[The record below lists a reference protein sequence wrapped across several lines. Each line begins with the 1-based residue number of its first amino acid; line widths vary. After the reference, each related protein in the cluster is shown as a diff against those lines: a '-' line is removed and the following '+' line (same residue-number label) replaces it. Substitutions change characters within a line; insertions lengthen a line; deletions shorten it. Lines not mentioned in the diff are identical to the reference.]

1 MENVENAIEVRNLFI
16 KYKTLKQTSIRKSLF
31 KLKKA
36 KQKEHEA
43 LKGISFDVKKGE
55 ILGIIGSNGSGKSTL
70 LKAIAGIFSADSG
83 EINLYSKSVSLIAIG
98 KGFDKKLT
106 GRENIRLTG
115 MLLGFSKAEIE
126 AKIPKII
133 EFANL
138 GNFIDMPVK
147 TYSSGMF
154 SKLSFSI
161 NTILLTDIIL
171 VDEVLS
177 VGDEEFRR
185 KSKRRMKKVISSK
198 KRTVMLVTHNMNE
211 IQKLCDRVM
220 WLEQGNIKMLG
231 ETQEVISAYIDYNDL
246 KIAANGKPKT
256 NVNT

>member
-138 GNFIDMPVK
+138 G
-147 TYSSGMF
+147 

-246 KIAANGKPKT
+246 KIAANGKAKT
-256 NVNT
+256 SG

>member
-1 MENVENAIEVRNLFI
+1 MENIENAIEVRNLFI

-36 KQKEHEA
+36 KQKEYEA

-126 AKIPKII
+126 EKIPKII
-133 EFANL
+133 QFANL

-185 KSKRRMKKVISSK
+185 KSKKRMKKVISSK

-231 ETQEVISAYIDYNDL
+231 ETQEVISAYIDYNNS
-246 KIAANGKPKT
+246 KIVANEKAKT
-256 NVNT
+256 SG